1 MAGLNDQREKPY
13 DVTAERGLLGV
24 TIMAPEACR
33 QVFLSVRPEDF
44 HIPGAR
50 HIATVL
56 HGMLLAGKPV
66 DPNSIVVEAQ
76 RRGLVPS
83 KVDPN
88 EVHDC
93 MRWAYQPAAA
103 PELAQRI
110 RDLSAARK
118 LSEAAI
124 RLQQRFES
132 AWQTGVEQADID
144 AALSAIRREC
154 DEAERIAADPTASK
168 PTRMGDFLSTTVHH
182 DWLVPDLLER
192 MDRIVLTGAEG
203 GGKSVACSQI
213 ACTLAA
219 GLHPF
224 TGNVLGADRTRARV
238 LIVDC
243 ENSPSQCIRRYSW
256 VTGMVDKRR
265 RNHGLS
271 PMDWNDTMSIEV
283 RPAGI
288 DLLTGRDTAWLERAI
303 TDTAPD
309 LVVLGPLYKL
319 HHENPNEEKPARE
332 IAWVLDGLRE
342 RYGFALLTEAHAGK
356 GSAGDGQR
364 NMAPIGSSVWL
375 RWPEFGFGLRR
386 AREDPGHGRAEIVD
400 VVSWRGTR
408 EERSWPS
415 KLHHATALPWMPADA
430 DYYAAANSRAR
441 EPK

>member
-1 MAGLNDQREKPY
+1 MSDQSDTPYDEHAEAGLI
-13 DVTAERGLLGV
+13 GV
-24 TIMAPEACR
+24 TILSPDVCR
-33 QVFLSVRPEDF
+33 QTFLSVRPEDF
-44 HIPGAR
+44 HVPGAK

-66 DPNSIVVEAQ
+66 DPNSVIVEAQ
-76 RRGLVPS
+76 TRGLMPGRVRPRDVLECVEKAWQPS
-83 KVDPN
+83 T
-88 EVHDC
+88 
-93 MRWAYQPAAA
+93 A
-103 PELAQRI
+103 PLLAERI
-110 RDLSAARK
+110 RELSAARK

-124 RLQQRFES
+124 RLQQRMES
-132 AWQTGVEQADID
+132 AWQNGVEKTDLN
-144 AALSAIRREC
+144 AALSTIRREC
-154 DEAERIAADPTASK
+154 DEAEKIAADMTASK
-168 PTRMGDFLSTTVHH
+168 PTPMGDFLSTTVHH

-288 DLLTGRDTAWLERAI
+288 DLLTSLDTAWLERAI

-309 LVVLGPLYKL
+309 LLVLGPLYKL
-319 HHENPNEEKPARE
+319 HHENPNDEKPARE

-364 NMAPIGSSVWL
+364 NMAPIGSSVWM

-415 KLHHATALPWMPADA
+415 KLQHATALPWMPADA
-430 DYYAAANSRAR
+430 DYYANQSRKTA
-441 EPK
+441 